1 MLISVLEVDNKLLLL
16 LVELI
21 AMIQYG
27 QLKKEKQLAKCVQL
41 ENQSDVEA
49 LSVLNMLSLGKIFIH
64 MLNLDP
70 HFLNNKK
77 SLDMVHQEKGTE
89 ATIGY

>member
-27 QLKKEKQLAKCVQL
+27 SLKKEKQLAKCVQL

-49 LSVLNMLSLGKIFIH
+49 LSVLNM
-64 MLNLDP
+64 
-70 HFLNNKK
+70 
-77 SLDMVHQEKGTE
+77 
-89 ATIGY
+89 